1 MFVAIWKYEVDLN
14 RLEQFEELYGQ
25 KGKWVALFKKAT
37 GYINTELVKDTS
49 SKNVYISLDKWES
62 QALYEQFYEEN
73 KSTIDSIDKEGDE
86 LTLSETNIGW
96 FNAL

>member
-25 KGKWVALFKKAT
+25 NGKWVALFKKAA
-37 GYINTELVKDTS
+37 GYINTELVKGIS
-49 SKNVYISLDKWES
+49 SKNIYISLDKWES
-62 QALYEQFYEEN
+62 QALYEKFYEEN

-86 LTLSETNIGW
+86 LTLSETKIGW